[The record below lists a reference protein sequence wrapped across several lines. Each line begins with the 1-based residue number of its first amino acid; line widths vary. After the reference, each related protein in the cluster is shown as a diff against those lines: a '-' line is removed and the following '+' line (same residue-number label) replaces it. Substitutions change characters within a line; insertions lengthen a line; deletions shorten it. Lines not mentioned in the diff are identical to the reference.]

1 MSSTNEKFPVRNK
14 QAARDVQG
22 MHTEV
27 LVSSYADKIFIVV
40 SQYGRI
46 GSLIHTTF
54 DLPPNLARNTNAVP
68 TTSRFLMNSASNSL
82 SSLYQL
88 YASSISQL
96 IASMNPKEGR
106 PVILGIALKDT
117 EDNQARKELHDN
129 ILDMVRES
137 ATWVS
142 VQ

>member
-1 MSSTNEKFPVRNK
+1 
-14 QAARDVQG
+14 
-22 MHTEV
+22 
-27 LVSSYADKIFIVV
+27 
-40 SQYGRI
+40 
-46 GSLIHTTF
+46 
-54 DLPPNLARNTNAVP
+54 
-68 TTSRFLMNSASNSL
+68 
-82 SSLYQL
+82 
-88 YASSISQL
+88 
-96 IASMNPKEGR
+96 MNPKEGR